1 MKQNYLIAISAKL
14 MNCLLFSTIT
24 LLTIH
29 SVSFLPV
36 EQVLFFRSILGA
48 FICLIYLVVIKQT
61 ITFNLSKEDFFYY
74 FMRALS
80 SFIAMQLWIF
90 AIKRVGVNEATA
102 LSYTGPFWLFL
113 AAKYVMGEAFN
124 WKSLLAIAIN
134 MLGVL
139 VILHPSLEGLSIIGL
154 IASVGSILLWVFYE
168 TICKKQTSNQ
178 NYMLQ
183 ALYVFIMASF
193 ITAPFAVIK
202 WQPIDFQISAILLL
216 LAALSVLN
224 VISIFIA
231 YMFAPMMIISPFSY
245 ARLVFTAVLTSWAHH
260 TIPHLEVFIGAAI
273 ILIANLGFTYS
284 LNPFSL
290 LGFKKI
296 FSVFKKKA
304 ELN

>member
-29 SVSFLPV
+29 SVAFLPV

-48 FICLIYLVVIKQT
+48 LICVIYLIAIKQP
-61 ITFNLSKEDFFYY
+61 IAFKLSKEDLFYY
-74 FMRALS
+74 LARALS

-90 AIKRVGVNEATA
+90 AIKRVGINEATA

-124 WKSLLAIAIN
+124 WKSLLAIVIN

-139 VILHPSLEGLSIIGL
+139 VILHPSLAELNIIGL

-178 NYMLQ
+178 HYMLQ
-183 ALYVFIMASF
+183 TLYVFVMATF
-193 ITAPFAVIK
+193 ITAPFAALK
-202 WQPIDFQISAILLL
+202 WQPIDFEVSSALLL

-224 VISIFIA
+224 VTSIFIA

-245 ARLVFTAVLTSWAHH
+245 ARLVFTAVLTSWVHH
-260 TIPHLEVFIGAAI
+260 AIPHVEVFIGAAI

-284 LNPFSL
+284 LSPVSL
-290 LGFKKI
+290 LKLKSFPIFFRKKQ
-296 FSVFKKKA
+296 S
-304 ELN
+304 